1 MTKLI
6 RVGLIGPGTIADQQ
20 LIPSLASVAGCVFW
34 SVLSRSSERGT
45 AFAQKHQ
52 AKSSAPAYTDL
63 AAFLADPELD
73 AVIIAS
79 PDKLHAAQIIAAAQA
94 GKHVFVEK
102 PIATNAD
109 DAAKA
114 VAACATAGV
123 KLAVGYH
130 LRFHAGHQEVAK
142 LVHSG
147 SLGKLHH
154 MHVRWTF
161 KAEPSDWRAS
171 EEVGRW
177 WSLGAV
183 GTHAVDLVRWL
194 MIPSCGEIE
203 EVRCITTNSV
213 YGGPHDES
221 AVVALRF
228 ASGATAQIVTSVLY
242 KSPRVIEILGESG
255 EIHCRGTLGAHGSGL
270 INVNGKPLDF
280 TPTSPYAGELDNF
293 ITAVRT
299 GSVLA
304 VDGQQGL
311 ANVSVLERTSTK

>member
-1 MTKLI
+1 MSKLI

-20 LIPSLASVAGCVFW
+20 LIPSLASVPGCVFW
-34 SVLSRSSERGT
+34 SVLSRSAERG
-45 AFAQKHQ
+45 AFFALKHQ
-52 AKSSAPAYTDL
+52 AMSPSPAHTDL
-63 AAFLADPELD
+63 AAFLSDPELD

-79 PDKLHAAQIIAAAQA
+79 PDKAHAAQIIAAAQA

-102 PIATNAD
+102 PIATNAA
-109 DAAKA
+109 DAVKA
-114 VAACATAGV
+114 VAACAAASV

-130 LRFHAGHQEVAK
+130 LRFHAGHLEVAK

-161 KAEPSDWRAS
+161 RAEPSDWRAS
-171 EEVGRW
+171 EEMGRW

-183 GTHAVDLVRWL
+183 GTHAIDLVRWL

-203 EVRCITTNSV
+203 DVRCITTNSV

-221 AVVALRF
+221 AVVAMRF

-242 KSPRVIEILGESG
+242 RSPRVIEILGESG
-255 EIHCRGTLGAHGSGL
+255 DIHCRGTLGAHGSGQ
-270 INVNGKPLDF
+270 ISVSGKPLEY
-280 TPTSPYAGELDNF
+280 TPTSPYAGELENF

-299 GSVLA
+299 GAAVA
-304 VDGQQGL
+304 VDGEHGL
-311 ANVSVLERTSTK
+311 ANVIVLDRTSTN